1 LPKRLVF
8 PELNKLTTEELEFL
22 NNNVDRQQ
30 EFLNDL
36 PPIKDQNKLL
46 DDLIVQVE
54 ELAESN
60 LSKQEQLKELRGN
73 IDQRIEEVTKLAF
86 ENERLHVKYQNL
98 SDKYSPINIKQQL
111 RSAAEKAELDC
122 ENIADSFLKGGID
135 VDNFINLYTK
145 TRTLCQTRKTKE
157 EKLSH
162 QLDSLLRAGF

>member
-1 LPKRLVF
+1 
-8 PELNKLTTEELEFL
+8 
-22 NNNVDRQQ
+22 
-30 EFLNDL
+30 
-36 PPIKDQNKLL
+36 
-46 DDLIVQVE
+46 
-54 ELAESN
+54 
-60 LSKQEQLKELRGN
+60 LRGN

>member
-54 ELAESN
+54 ELA
-60 LSKQEQLKELRGN
+60 G
-73 IDQRIEEVTKLAF
+73 IIFFTVCIFKL
-86 ENERLHVKYQNL
+86 
-98 SDKYSPINIKQQL
+98 
-111 RSAAEKAELDC
+111 
-122 ENIADSFLKGGID
+122 
-135 VDNFINLYTK
+135 
-145 TRTLCQTRKTKE
+145 
-157 EKLSH
+157 
-162 QLDSLLRAGF
+162 